1 MANAMYDDREKYLN
15 ASVDDYLSKPVI
27 IEDLQQVQANCELL
41 IISYQI
47 FIQINQP
54 K

>member
-15 ASVDDYLSKPVI
+15 ASVDNCLSKPVI
-27 IEDLQQVQANCELL
+27 IEDLQQIQANFEKW

-47 FIQINQP
+47 FIQINQL

>member
-1 MANAMYDDREKYLN
+1 MYNGRKKYLN

-27 IEDLQQVQANCELL
+27 IEDLQQIQANFEKL

-47 FIQINQP
+47 FIQINQL